1 MADQDSAVDTAA
13 IRKVLGKRTADLR
26 RAARPIVSQEE
37 LARRVGIS
45 RSYLAK
51 IERGEKDLPVC
62 LAVRIARELRVPLG
76 EFLSV
81 LDDGGS
87 DDWHDLALRMCR
99 TLQRS
104 GVPRRM
110 ALPAIDL
117 LSRLVIL
124 CTDHQ
129 PQDDA

>member
-1 MADQDSAVDTAA
+1 MEEHDPAVSAAA
-13 IRKVLGKRTADLR
+13 IRRLLGKRTADLR
-26 RAARPIVSQEE
+26 RAARPILSQDE

-76 EFLSV
+76 EYLSV
-81 LDDGGS
+81 LDDGNADG
-87 DDWHDLALRMCR
+87 WHELALRMCR

-104 GVPRRM
+104 GVPKKL

-117 LSRLVIL
+117 LSRLVVL

-129 PQDDA
+129 PEDGG

>member
-1 MADQDSAVDTAA
+1 VCTAA
-13 IRKVLGKRTADLR
+13 IRKMLGKRTAELR

-76 EFLSV
+76 EYVGV
-81 LDDGGS
+81 LDDGGA
-87 DDWHDLALRMCR
+87 DGWHELALRMCR

-104 GVPRRM
+104 GVPRRL

-117 LSRLVIL
+117 LARLVIL

-129 PQDDA
+129 PEGEA